1 MNSRN
6 SVLAALAALAAG
18 CVPTV
23 QASMRPYVAV
33 PPAPPQNEFCQL
45 NVISGALPTPQP
57 GVVVPVAR
65 LECRYQTVADQGTC
79 RRELQK
85 MACQN
90 GANTLGGIQ
99 EAMGF
104 IAAEAIYMAPQQAAA
119 PAAAPQPMLATGPQ
133 PGDLLPPEGT
143 GPPPTPGGP
152 MPGAPPAGPPAGPM
166 TAAPPLAPATAAPAP
181 RPGAPLPGQPL
192 PGQPVTA
199 APPAQT
205 AAPGPPPPPP
215 IPETLGREDVAA
227 GMEGVRSQVL
237 ECMRGGNIT
246 TTVNVSVDI
255 AGTGRVNN
263 ATVEGTPAGTSPGA
277 CIEAVVLGAQFRAF
291 SGRNITVRYP
301 YRP

>member
-1 MNSRN
+1 MSSRN
-6 SVLAALAALAAG
+6 SSVLAIGVVAAFAGG
-18 CVPTV
+18 CVPAV
-23 QASMRPYVAV
+23 QPSMRPYVAV

-57 GVVVPVAR
+57 GVVVPVAH
-65 LECRYQTVADQGTC
+65 LECRYQAVTDQGTC

-99 EAMGF
+99 ESMGF
-104 IAAEAIYMAPQQAAA
+104 IAAEAIFMAPQPAA
-119 PAAAPQPMLATGPQ
+119 PPPAAPPPMVATGPQ
-133 PGDLLPPEGT
+133 PGDPLPPEG
-143 GPPPTPGGP
+143 
-152 MPGAPPAGPPAGPM
+152 AGPP
-166 TAAPPLAPATAAPAP
+166 
-181 RPGAPLPGQPL
+181 PGAPLPGQPL
-192 PGQPVTA
+192 PGAPVAAPPAMAPATAAPPPMPGAPLPGQPLPGAPATA

-215 IPETLGREDVAA
+215 IPETLGRADVAA

-246 TTVNVSVDI
+246 TTVNVSVEI

-263 ATVEGTPAGTSPGA
+263 ATVEGGPAGTPPGA